1 MIWCAMAGLATA
13 FAWWVGRPDDRLLLA
28 VRMNRRPFVDV
39 VRLPPVTLAIPAGGL
54 AIAVI
59 PSTTSQVAAGAVAAA
74 VAFEFGL
81 HRRAGRRRLARE
93 FRAETGAFLRAWSGE
108 LRSGLAPV
116 DAAQAAIGD
125 ASSRDPDRDPSG
137 DSVWNP
143 MRVATSV
150 DVPDALLTIAS
161 VPGGEALAD
170 AAAAWSIADATGAP
184 LAVVLERVSDAV
196 QATVDVDREVA
207 VEAAPARA
215 TARLMAFLPLI
226 GIGLG
231 TTLGADPLGVL
242 IGTGLGVGCLIAG
255 LALACAGVWWI
266 ERLVAV
272 VEA

>member
-1 MIWCAMAGLATA
+1 MIWCATAGLAAA
-13 FAWWVGRPDDRLLLA
+13 FAWWVGRPDDRLLLD
-28 VRMNRRPFVDV
+28 VRMNRRPVVDT
-39 VRLPPVTLAIPAGGL
+39 VRLPPVTLVIPAAGI
-54 AIAVI
+54 AIAVL
-59 PSTTSQVAAGAVAAA
+59 PSTVSQVAACAVAAA
-74 VAFEFGL
+74 VAFGLGL
-81 HRRAGRRRLARE
+81 HRRASRRRMARE
-93 FRAETGAFLRAWSGE
+93 FRAETGTFLRAWSGE

-116 DAAQAAIGD
+116 DAAQAALED
-125 ASSRDPDRDPSG
+125 APGFDPGG

-150 DVPDALLTIAS
+150 DVPDALLSIAS

-184 LAVVLERVSDAV
+184 LAMVLERVSDTV

-226 GIGLG
+226 GIVLG
-231 TTLGADPLGVL
+231 TTLGADPIEVL
-242 IGTGLGVGCLIAG
+242 IGTGLGVGCLITG

-266 ERLVAV
+266 ERLVAA

>member
-1 MIWCAMAGLATA
+1 MIWCAAAGLATA

-28 VRMNRRPFVDV
+28 VRMNLCPSVDL
-39 VRLPPVTLAIPAGGL
+39 VRLPPVTLVIPAAGL

-59 PSTTSQVAAGAVAAA
+59 PSTVSQVAASAVAAA
-74 VAFEFGL
+74 VAFGFGL
-81 HRRAGRRRLARE
+81 HRRAIRSRLARE
-93 FRAETGAFLRAWSGE
+93 FRAETGTFLRAWSGE

-125 ASSRDPDRDPSG
+125 ASRRDTHRDPSG

-161 VPGGEALAD
+161 EPGGEALAD

-184 LAVVLERVSDAV
+184 LAMVLERVSDAV

-226 GIGLG
+226 GILLG
-231 TTLGADPLGVL
+231 TTLGADPIRVL
-242 IGTGLGVGCLIAG
+242 FGTGIGVGCLIVG

-266 ERLVAV
+266 ERLVKA

>member
-1 MIWCAMAGLATA
+1 
-13 FAWWVGRPDDRLLLA
+13 
-28 VRMNRRPFVDV
+28 MNRRPFVDV

-74 VAFEFGL
+74 VAFGFGL

-137 DSVWNP
+137 DSVWDP

-196 QATVDVDREVA
+196 QATVDVDREVE